1 MNGLDIGFIYLF
13 YLDIADI
20 GHRRRVGKR
29 RLGIDQ
35 AHKKG
40 GDFSALLYC
49 AEHHGITADRKTKI
63 TEVSTETAE
72 KCTVGCEMQ

>member
-1 MNGLDIGFIYLF
+1 MVREELYLSIY
-13 YLDIADI
+13 
-20 GHRRRVGKR
+20 RRTISKVTETSS
-29 RLGIDQ
+29 LVLESESNF
-35 AHKKG
+35 KKG

>member
-1 MNGLDIGFIYLF
+1 LESESNF
-13 YLDIADI
+13 
-20 GHRRRVGKR
+20 
-29 RLGIDQ
+29 
-35 AHKKG
+35 KKG

-72 KCTVGCEMQ
+72 KCTVVVKCNEKMVGFSVVSGFCF

>member
-1 MNGLDIGFIYLF
+1 MP
-13 YLDIADI
+13 
-20 GHRRRVGKR
+20 RK
-29 RLGIDQ
+29 
-35 AHKKG
+35 
-40 GDFSALLYC
+40 ALKPCKHPGCPNLTDGLYC